1 MCIGHGVVLVK
12 TINAAHNGLTLKIF
26 KPAYILQKMENK
38 DLLSLYCFLAFL
50 VCAISAFPEKGKW
63 TFEINQDIQY
73 VGVSKSMFAGTNITF
88 KIQNCR
94 SESTSLSISWKLRH
108 SPCWQEYLGL
118 ENIETGTGQ
127 LHGYY
132 MNPHAIPEWLN
143 YSAADY
149 VASQE
154 SIAACDGSTISM
166 PPVLQSMEKK
176 HTKQATSVE
185 QPQYVIPKEGV
196 YLFVITIKPKSPL
209 GGNHSYTAQI
219 LIDMKS
225 DFGYLSVIDWPLLP
239 FYGTMCGLYTVMG
252 VLWLVVSLCRLK
264 DILRI
269 QMWIGAVLFLGMLEM
284 AVYLAEY
291 ESLNKT
297 GELTAAAHYSAEL
310 LSCAKRSLA
319 RILVLIASMGFG
331 IVKPRLGAMLQRI
344 VGVGVVYMV
353 LSAVET
359 YLILVQPKN
368 DRSRNIYAASFLL
381 ALLDAAICFW
391 IFLSL
396 VQTTRTLRLRRNTV
410 KLSLYNHFT
419 HTLIFAVASSLIF
432 MLWSIYYHRMDTCLK
447 DWKELWLDEAFWKLL
462 FSLLLLV
469 IMILW
474 RPTNNN
480 QRYAFTPLL
489 DSGDET
495 EEDDVMVNEN
505 LGMKM
510 RVNRASRANTPSP
523 RTSRDGPSGSIE
535 DDLKWVEENIPSS
548 MVESGL
554 PLLDSEEEIMTTRFE
569 LSKMQ

>member
-1 MCIGHGVVLVK
+1 
-12 TINAAHNGLTLKIF
+12 
-26 KPAYILQKMENK
+26 MENK
-38 DLLSLYCFLAFL
+38 QLLSIYCLLAFC
-50 VCAISAFPEKGKW
+50 VCTISAFPEKGKW
-63 TFEINQDIQY
+63 TFDINQENHF
-73 VGVSKSMFAGTNITF
+73 VGVSKSMFAGTNITV
-88 KIQNCR
+88 KVQNCR

-118 ENIETGTGQ
+118 ENIETNTGQ
-127 LHGYY
+127 LHRYY
-132 MNPHAIPEWLN
+132 MNPHVIPEWLN

-149 VASQE
+149 IASEE
-154 SIAACDGSTISM
+154 SIATCDGSTISM
-166 PPVLQSMEKK
+166 PQVLQSIDKK
-176 HTKQATSVE
+176 HTKHVASEE
-185 QPQYVIPKEGV
+185 QPQYVVPKEGV
-196 YLFVITIKPKSPL
+196 YLFVVTIKPKSPL

-239 FYGTMCGLYTVMG
+239 FYGTMCGLYTIMG
-252 VLWLVVSLCRLK
+252 ILWLIVSLCRLK

-297 GELTAAAHYSAEL
+297 GELTVGAHYSAEL
-310 LSCAKRSLA
+310 LSCSKRSLA

-419 HTLIFAVASSLIF
+419 NTLIFAVVSSLIF

-510 RVNRASRANTPSP
+510 RVNRASRANSPSP

>member
-1 MCIGHGVVLVK
+1 
-12 TINAAHNGLTLKIF
+12 
-26 KPAYILQKMENK
+26 MENK
-38 DLLSLYCFLAFL
+38 IPFSLYVVLTCL
-50 VCAISAFPEKGKW
+50 VCGISAFPEKGKW
-63 TFEINQDIQY
+63 TFDINQDIQY
-73 VGVSKSMFAGTNITF
+73 VGVSKSMFSGTNITF

-94 SESTSLSISWKLRH
+94 SETSTSLSISWKLRH

-118 ENIETGTGQ
+118 ENIETGSGL

-132 MNPHAIPEWLN
+132 MNPHTIPEWLN
-143 YSAADY
+143 YSAVEY

-154 SIAACDGSTISM
+154 SIAPCDGSTITM
-166 PPVLQSMEKK
+166 PAVFQSMEKK
-176 HTKQATSVE
+176 HTKRSTSSDD
-185 QPQYVIPKEGV
+185 PQYVVPKEGV
-196 YLFVITIKPKSPL
+196 YLFVITIRPKSQP
-209 GGNHSYTAQI
+209 GGNHTYKAQI
-219 LIDMKS
+219 MIDMKS
-225 DFGYLSVIDWPLLP
+225 DVGYLSVIDWPLLP
-239 FYGTMCGLYTVMG
+239 FYGTMCGLYTIMG
-252 VLWLVVSLCRLK
+252 ILWLIISLCRLK

-344 VGVGVVYMV
+344 VGVGVVYMI

-368 DRSRNIYAASFLL
+368 DGSRNIYAASFLL

-419 HTLIFAVASSLIF
+419 NTLIFAVVSSLIF

-510 RVNRASRANTPSP
+510 RVNRANNVNTPSP
-523 RTSRDGPSGSIE
+523 RASREGQGSIE